1 VQEEREGQ
9 DGVGSQTKD
18 TRRRRA
24 LIVVVLSVLAVIVL
38 VFVLPVL
45 LVNSSVVA
53 SQVRE
58 RLLPR
63 ISAQLGRQV
72 SIKDFEVSLFPRPSV
87 HLQELRIGGTGGG
100 LPLLEAPSASFTLR
114 LWPLLF
120 SRGRNVQV
128 HSVELQNPV
137 VNLVRAPD
145 GTWSYEDLLSGEA
158 DRQLVVSSLRVG
170 NGTLRIVDQSG
181 PGRQVGVALTK
192 LDGVA
197 TDLGSGQPFTISL
210 AAALASARQNVALS
224 LERQPEGVL
233 GNLEIRSVAIGAL
246 AGLMPAGLNNLVRDG
261 TLSLDAEIFPPQDG
275 GYAARGSAQLEDLAL
290 REGQA
295 RSSFDFLA
303 TSTPQ
308 APGVTVEL
316 EEIRFDGPGTKLGG
330 RASFST
336 APLQGDFDLQ
346 GEQLALDV
354 ILGAL
359 PAPTEKAEN
368 LLPEPT
374 RRRLERATLR
384 GALALGRV
392 TSGRLLATD
401 VAARVNLREGVF
413 SVQRASAQ
421 LYGGA
426 LNVGAASIDLREA
439 LPPWQL
445 DTRLEGMDLGR
456 ALSETTG
463 AAPVTG
469 VLGAT
474 LNLSGRGNDWQ
485 RLRESMTG
493 EGTMT
498 LLKGTLQGYDMRSVF
513 AEPLARALE
522 IIGQGFGGAGA
533 AGQPGATPLENL
545 ELSFVLRNGAMRLI
559 SPLTFNSDFGS
570 ARFSGTIGL
579 DWRLDLT
586 GEIFFAPEFVR
597 EISGDRVAPRSPVEV
612 PASVTGTLREP
623 ALQISAQAIAQE
635 IASGRL
641 RRGLRDKADGLLRR
655 FGGSGN
661 DRQ

>member
-1 VQEEREGQ
+1 MQEGQ
-9 DGVGSQTKD
+9 DGVGSRTKG
-18 TRRRRA
+18 TRKRRA
-24 LIVVVLSVLAVIVL
+24 LLLVVLSVLALLVL

-45 LVNSSVVA
+45 AINSSVVG

-63 ISAQLGRQV
+63 ISTQLGREV
-72 SIKDFEVSLFPRPSV
+72 SIGDFEVSLFPRPSV
-87 HLQELRIGGTGGG
+87 QLQDLRVGGTGGG
-100 LPLLEAPSASFTLR
+100 LAFIEAPSASFTLR

-128 HSVELQNPV
+128 RSVELQAPI
-137 VNLVRAPD
+137 VNLERAPD
-145 GTWSYEDLLSGEA
+145 GTWSYEGLFGGETE
-158 DRQLVVSSLRVG
+158 RQVVVSSLRLAH
-170 NGTLRIVDQSG
+170 GTLRIVDRSG
-181 PGRQVGVALTK
+181 PGHQVGVALTK
-192 LDGVA
+192 VDGVA
-197 TDLGSGQPFTISL
+197 TNLGRGQPFTVSL

-224 LERQPEGVL
+224 FDRQPEGVQ
-233 GNLEIRSVAIGAL
+233 GSLEIHAAALDVL
-246 AGLMPAGLNNLVRDG
+246 AGLLPAGLDKLVQAG
-261 TLSLDAEIFPPQDG
+261 TFSLAGKLFSPEGG
-275 GYAARGSAQLEDLAL
+275 GYAARGSAQLEELAL
-290 REGQA
+290 REGKA
-295 RSSFDFLA
+295 RSSFNFLA
-303 TSTPQ
+303 SSAPQ
-308 APGVTVEL
+308 APGLTVAL
-316 EEIRFDGPGTKLGG
+316 EEIQLDGPGTKLGG

-336 APLQGDFDLQ
+336 TPPRGDFDLQ

-359 PAPTEKAEN
+359 PARAKEGEE

-374 RRRLERATLR
+374 RRRLERVTLR
-384 GALALGRV
+384 GALALGRL

-401 VAARVNLREGVF
+401 VAARVSLREGVF
-413 SVQRASAQ
+413 SVQQASAQ
-421 LYGGA
+421 LYGGT
-426 LNVGAASIDLREA
+426 LNIGGASIDLREA

-445 DTRLEGMDLGR
+445 DTRLEGTDLGR
-456 ALSETTG
+456 ALSETAG

-493 EGTMT
+493 EGTLS
-498 LLKGTLQGYDMRSVF
+498 LLDGTLQGYDMRNVL

-533 AGQPGATPLENL
+533 AGGPGTTPLENL
-545 ELSFVLRNGAMRLI
+545 ELSFALRNGAMRLI
-559 SPLTFNSDFGS
+559 SPLTFSSDFGS

-586 GEIFFAPEFVR
+586 GEVFFAPDFVR
-597 EISGDRVAPRSPVEV
+597 QISGDRLQPRSPVEV
-612 PASVTGTLREP
+612 PASITGTLREP
-623 ALQISAQAIAQE
+623 SLHVSPQAIAQE
-635 IASGRL
+635 MASGRL
-641 RRGLRDKADGLLRR
+641 RRGLRDQADGLLRR
-655 FGGSGN
+655 FGDGSK